1 MPSRKQRRR
10 REKSFRHEYGFVTYD
25 EEGNEVEVDPAEV
38 RPAKPKSERAQAKP
52 TGKGG
57 RALREPPKPSWN
69 RSLRRGGICG
79 GVMFVVVVFFF
90 KGQSLPGRIAVGV
103 LYAASVVALYDV
115 LGRLGA
121 PTFYDKLLAVP
132 LMNLTIKAID
142 RLASGP
148 AGETR
153 RES

>member
-25 EEGNEVEVDPAEV
+25 DEGNEVEVDPAEV
-38 RPAKPKSERAQAKP
+38 RPAKPKSA

-69 RSLRRGGICG
+69 RSLRRGGIWG

-103 LYAASVVALYDV
+103 LYAAA
-115 LGRLGA
+115 
-121 PTFYDKLLAVP
+121 FVP
-132 LMNLTIKAID
+132 LTYWID
-142 RLASGP
+142 RLAYRNYLRRSGK
-148 AGETR
+148 
-153 RES
+153 S